1 LAKDIE
7 KASCKARM
15 KGPSAPMGAFLILML
30 VAAPLVYLF
39 FWAVER
45 EQQAIEERRESAT
58 NFQPK
63 PVENANSDNSARWAS
78 EETLQAAGL
87 FNGKGWF
94 IGFSRESGRPMRW
107 AGNDGHGLLIAPTGS
122 GKGVCVQLPNMLGG
136 FDDYSC
142 VCVDPKG
149 EIAAQAGEYRSR
161 LGPVYVLNGYGILA
175 EELKALQPASY
186 NTMSRL
192 NPDDPINFGPL
203 AAKQAD
209 GIVWQDQI
217 GTESSHWS
225 KNARKLIHGLIMAVA
240 RYGTARQ
247 KNLVEVAELISTG
260 EVYPYCQWVMKQ
272 NPDTAI
278 RLRLK
283 KFAVNPEK
291 IDNKGELASIVSTAD
306 TEVDFL
312 GDIAIG
318 KTLRRSSF
326 AFSDLKKRVCTV
338 FIVLPL
344 DYLEIAGR
352 YFRLLVCCAL
362 SELIDPAAR
371 GSVRTVMMLDE
382 FYQYGA
388 LSAVDNAFRMARGS
402 RVQLFP
408 CVTGLSDLSSRY
420 PQTWRSFLSNSVVR
434 MFMAAQDD
442 ETARYM
448 AEECGDREMVVWSQN
463 VRENRNR
470 SIFSGQDDVEV
481 SYGMT
486 TQRQP
491 LLNEHQAR
499 NLGADEMLVMLRGV
513 GSIAAGRVPF
523 FRIRELR
530 ERARPNP
537 YVENTDG
544 QKRIVG

>member
-1 LAKDIE
+1 
-7 KASCKARM
+7 M
-15 KGPSAPMGAFLILML
+15 KGRGASMAGFVVVMVI
-30 VAAPLVYLF
+30 VASLVYLF
-39 FWAVER
+39 FWACER
-45 EQQAIEERRESAT
+45 EQQEIEERREAAM
-58 NFQPK
+58 NFE
-63 PVENANSDNSARWAS
+63 PVARENTQSKNSARWAND
-78 EETLQAAGL
+78 EALEKAGL
-87 FNGKGWF
+87 FGGAGWF
-94 IGFSRESGRPMRW
+94 IGFSSESGRPMRW
-107 AGNDGHGLLIAPTGS
+107 DGGDGHGLLVAPTGS
-122 GKGVCVQLPNMLGG
+122 GKGTCVQLPNMLGG
-136 FDDYSC
+136 FDDYSV

-149 EIAAQAGEYRSR
+149 EQAAQAGEYRSR
-161 LGPVYVLNGYGILA
+161 LGPVYVLNPYAILL
-175 EELKALQPASY
+175 EELKALQWAGY

-225 KNARKLIHGLIMAVA
+225 KNARKLIHGLIMALA
-240 RYGTARQ
+240 RYGGPRE
-247 KNLVEVAELISTG
+247 KNLVRVAELISTG
-260 EVYPYCQWVMKQ
+260 ELYPYCQWVMKQ
-272 NPDTAI
+272 NPDAAI
-278 RLRLK
+278 RLRLA
-283 KFAVNPEK
+283 KFAVDPKE

-306 TEVDFL
+306 TDVEFL
-312 GDIAIG
+312 ADIAIG
-318 KTLRRSSF
+318 QSLRRSSF
-326 AFSDLKKRVCTV
+326 RFADLKKRVCTV
-338 FIVLPL
+338 FIILPL

-352 YFRLLVCCAL
+352 YFRLLVSCAL

-442 ETARYM
+442 ETAAYM
-448 AEECGDREMVVWSQN
+448 AREVGDREIVTWSQS
-463 VRENRNR
+463 VREVR
-470 SIFSGQDDVEV
+470 SQSLFGVDDVDVNYGMSGQRE
-481 SYGMT
+481 
-486 TQRQP
+486 P

-499 NLGADEMLVMLRGV
+499 TLGANDMLVMLRGV

-523 FRIRELR
+523 YKIRELR

-537 YVENTDG
+537 YVANDHGITDG
-544 QKRIVG
+544 QGRIAG